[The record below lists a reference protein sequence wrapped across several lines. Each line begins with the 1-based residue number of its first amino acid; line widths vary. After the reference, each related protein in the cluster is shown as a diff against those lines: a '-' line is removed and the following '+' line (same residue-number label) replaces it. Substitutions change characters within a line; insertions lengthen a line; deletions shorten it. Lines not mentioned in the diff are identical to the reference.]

1 LNPKNA
7 TRKETTSEKYMKN
20 NPFGISDPR
29 FSYQK
34 AKIDRTRDGPTGDFN
49 IHMAA
54 VKDSEFIQ
62 KKYALQKTL

>member
-1 LNPKNA
+1 
-7 TRKETTSEKYMKN
+7 MKN